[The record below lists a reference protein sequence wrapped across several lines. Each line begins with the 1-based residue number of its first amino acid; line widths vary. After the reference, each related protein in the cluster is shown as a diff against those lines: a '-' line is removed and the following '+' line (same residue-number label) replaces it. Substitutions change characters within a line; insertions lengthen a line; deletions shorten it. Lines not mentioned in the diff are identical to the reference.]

1 MVKEKY
7 YQNLIFFHSKS
18 KAHSL
23 TNDDKEE
30 SSKKMKD
37 DREIW
42 KRMIYQ
48 KKSQYIEDFN
58 KIEFSYN
65 KNYL

>member
-7 YQNLIFFHSKS
+7 YQNLIFFHLKS
-18 KAHSL
+18 KALSL